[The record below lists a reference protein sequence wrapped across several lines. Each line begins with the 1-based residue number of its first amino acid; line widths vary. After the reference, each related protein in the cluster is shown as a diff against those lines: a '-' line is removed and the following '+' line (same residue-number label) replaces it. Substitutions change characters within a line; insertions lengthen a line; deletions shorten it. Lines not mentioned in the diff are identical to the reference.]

1 MNKRFL
7 TKLFSLM
14 LALALVLPST
24 GLNQVFASDN
34 EAEVTT
40 SREAVSESP
49 ASKKLAKFAEKQY
62 SVEGTVGEQK
72 ELVLRGLAE
81 DGSEVNLDLEVEV
94 PEGWKPY
101 VDVTAKGN
109 KLIIRD
115 KGKAWSSQCIVN
127 DKSNKDVTV
136 RVYIEFKEPVS
147 EDPFVG
153 TLAQWNFDKATN
165 TLKGFKDKN
174 NPTEVVIPKTIDGIP
189 VKHIDKDA
197 FKYSSFGGKVNNR
210 ITKLTIPEGIE
221 STGYM
226 SFQGNDLTEVKL
238 PKSLTSLGGRSFY
251 GNTNL
256 KKVEFSEGI
265 NLELIQSDTF
275 QNTGLESIV
284 LPDSVKK
291 IESGA
296 FNGSHLKSIK
306 MSDGVS
312 EIGDQAFS
320 FTLLEEFT
328 MPTGLQTL
336 GKASRNSG
344 VFFRTFSEKTEY
356 AKGTERFAK
365 VYDSTG
371 KANVLNTRAVVNPQA
386 VTIKFQDEN
395 GKTISEDKTYVG
407 AEKNKLVVE
416 KIPGKYFTRE
426 VYSTGAGDGHY
437 YTDYLNPFVTNGAKV
452 YSDDAISKAIIGEN
466 YYTVGN
472 GYEFTPEYIKGYISP
487 EKITKTISKDDHE
500 VIFTYKEAE
509 KVEVKTEGEGVKL
522 DVEGE
527 KESIGKTVN
536 FTVYEP
542 SGKVL
547 DKLLLNDEDIKD
559 KASFDGLKY
568 SGSFEIKG
576 KTLLKAVY
584 KDAEVEN
591 KLEFD
596 VEKTELKLGETSR
609 FTVKYRGKAIS
620 LPNADIEI
628 STDSEKLLK
637 INEAEGSFKA
647 ITAKNGK
654 LKLSVK
660 SNPALNAEKDIQVE
674 AIDVDIRM
682 EDLHNTV
689 ISKTPVKIDKL
700 YFTKGV
706 DYYNDVEF
714 DAPVPALAIEKA
726 LKAKGVNTA
735 SKEEFDC
742 GDNCSW
748 MKILG
753 KDLWTGINP
762 NGSFM
767 YSVDNKMADKVISE
781 FELKGGESICVFY
794 DDNWMLR
801 TDLAFFDKEEYTIE
815 EGEEVE
821 FTLMGSDITYGADS
835 TPKPISGAVLEFVD
849 GPNAPAVSEVKT
861 DAQGKIKY
869 KFNKPGEYKISAI
882 VEGKSIARPY
892 AKVVVKKP
900 ASETELNFEDTSLEN
915 KDQNVNFDF
924 DKKNVSFVIGE
935 AKSLVLKL
943 NVDISNMYKNKI
955 ISEEN
960 KVGSLILEE
969 DGKAPKELEYGKD
982 YVVREGSII
991 LNINGSYLNSLSA
1004 GNYRLKLKTKAG
1016 FASIGL
1022 TAVNPAPAPD
1032 TQPQVQPGSQSN
1044 ASGSAAQNAHAKPG
1058 VKSSV
1063 LTGDTTGIISY
1074 VMIGGIAL
1082 AIIIMGLVARRKVT
1096 NNK

>member
-153 TLAQWNFDKATN
+153 TLAQWNFDKNTN

-226 SFQGNDLTEVKL
+226 SFQGNDITEVKL

-472 GYEFTPEYIKGYISP
+472 SYEFTPEYIKGYISP

-700 YFTKGV
+700 YFTAGV
-706 DYYNDVEF
+706 DYYTDVEF

-753 KDLWTGINP
+753 KDLWTGINA

-869 KFNKPGEYKISAI
+869 KFNKPGEYKISAV

-982 YVVREGSII
+982 YTVREGSII

-1004 GNYRLKLKTKAG
+1004 GSYRLMLKTKAG

-1022 TAVNPAPAPD
+1022 TAVNPAPN
-1032 TQPQVQPGSQSN
+1032 TVNQPQVQPGSAGNPSAGPGN
-1044 ASGSAAQNAHAKPG
+1044 AAANKPAKG
-1058 VKSSV
+1058 V
-1063 LTGDTTGIISY
+1063 LTGDFAGITSY
-1074 VMIGGIAL
+1074 VMIGGFAL
-1082 AIIIMGLVARRKVT
+1082 AIIITGLVARRKVT
-1096 NNK
+1096 KNK

>member
-1 MNKRFL
+1 
-7 TKLFSLM
+7 M

-153 TLAQWNFDKATN
+153 TLAQWNFDKTTN

-452 YSDDAISKAIIGEN
+452 YSDDAISKAIIGDN

-472 GYEFTPEYIKGYISP
+472 SYEFTPEYIKGYISP
-487 EKITKTISKDDHE
+487 EKLTKTISKDDHE

-527 KESIGKTVN
+527 KESLGKTVN

-700 YFTKGV
+700 YFTAGV
-706 DYYNDVEF
+706 DYYTDVEF

-748 MKILG
+748 MKVLG
-753 KDLWTGINP
+753 KGLWTGINP
-762 NGSFM
+762 NGSCM

-781 FELKGGESICVFY
+781 FELKGGENICVFY
-794 DDNWMLR
+794 DDNWMVR
-801 TDLAFFDKEEYTIE
+801 TDLTFFDKEEYVVE

-835 TPKPISGAVLEFVD
+835 TPKPVSDAVLEFVE

-869 KFNKPGEYKISAI
+869 KFDKPGEYKISAV

-915 KDQNVNFDF
+915 KDQNVNFGF

-982 YVVREGSII
+982 YTVREGSII

-1004 GNYRLKLKTKAG
+1004 GSYRLMLKTKAG

-1022 TAVNPAPAPD
+1022 TAVNPAPN
-1032 TQPQVQPGSQSN
+1032 TGNQPQVQPGSAGNPSVGPGN
-1044 ASGSAAQNAHAKPG
+1044 AAANKPAKG
-1058 VKSSV
+1058 V
-1063 LTGDTTGIISY
+1063 LTGDFAGITNY
-1074 VMIGGIAL
+1074 VMIGGFAL